1 MGGDRQEETPCVPL
15 IVVRIVAPTGD
26 LNQFISQYCRYFGVE
41 FVFLPTEGLHPPGR
55 LVKFTFALADGT
67 DVVTGEGTV
76 LRMRR
81 DTGNPHKPPGM
92 ELRYQILDEE
102 SQAIVDRMI
111 ELRMSGGAARPE
123 PPPYVEMSFETEK
136 PAPSEKIK
144 KAPQPKMRAAAWY
157 SAGVMTGAAAVLL
170 GGALRSAT
178 PAPVIAAA
186 PPPAPTAPAPA
197 PAAPP
202 APQLG
207 IGGGPLQPL
216 EEEHLELPAPKAI
229 PSPVEPQL
237 PRSTSDLGTLE
248 LRSHPDGAWVRVDG
262 HLAGRTPVD
271 ASASSGAHEIVF
283 EHPRYAP
290 MTIHA
295 RAPGRA
301 TAELERPEARV
312 RIESSP
318 SGARVTVDGHTA
330 GVTPLSITTTGFERH
345 RIVVEHN
352 GAVAKKRPYLRNS
365 EETVRFDFSR

>member
-26 LNQFISQYCRYFGVE
+26 LNQFVAQYCRYFGVE

-92 ELRYQILDEE
+92 ELRYQILDED
-102 SQAIVDRMI
+102 SQRIVDRMI

-144 KAPQPKMRAAAWY
+144 KTPRPKMRAAAWY
-157 SAGVMTGAAAVLL
+157 SAGVLTGAAAVLI
-170 GGALRSAT
+170 GGALRPTT

-186 PPPAPTAPAPA
+186 QPPA

-202 APQLG
+202 PAPPAPPLG
-207 IGGGPLQPL
+207 VGGGPLQPI
-216 EEEHLELPAPKAI
+216 EEEQELPAPKAV
-229 PSPVEPQL
+229 PSPVAPQAAATG
-237 PRSTSDLGTLE
+237 PGKLE
-248 LRSHPDGAWVRVDG
+248 LRSHPEGAWVRVDG
-262 HLAGRTPVD
+262 HLAGRTPID
-271 ASASSGAHEIVF
+271 AAATSGAHELVF

-295 RAPGRA
+295 SAPGRA
-301 TAELERPEARV
+301 VAELERPDARV

-318 SGARVTVDGHTA
+318 SGAHVTVDGHA
-330 GVTPLSITTTGFERH
+330 IGLTPLSITTTGFERH
-345 RIVVEHN
+345 RIVVERD
-352 GAVAKKRPYLRNS
+352 GAVAKKRPYLRNA
-365 EETVRFDFSR
+365 EETFRFELSR